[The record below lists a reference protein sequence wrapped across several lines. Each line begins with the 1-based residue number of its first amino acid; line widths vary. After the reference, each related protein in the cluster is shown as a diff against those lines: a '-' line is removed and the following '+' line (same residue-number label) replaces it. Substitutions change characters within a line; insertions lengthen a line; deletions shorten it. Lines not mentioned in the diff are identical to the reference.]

1 MDSIYREHHPRWLR
15 PRMSTYWWIEKWAF
29 VKFILRE
36 LSSVFVAWF
45 VAYLL
50 MLTKAVATDEGAFR
64 AFVDWSGRPWV
75 LAINVLAFAFI
86 LFHAITWFNLAPKAI
101 VAHLGKA
108 KVPPA
113 VIAGSNFGG
122 WIFVSAA
129 IWWLLH
135 RMGG

>member
-1 MDSIYREHHPRWLR
+1 MTDPLYRPLHPKWLR
-15 PRMSTYWWIEKWAF
+15 PRMSTYWWIEKWPF
-29 VKFILRE
+29 VRFILRE

-45 VAYLL
+45 VVYLL
-50 MLTKAVATDEGAFR
+50 LLTKALATDEGAFL
-64 AFVDWSGRPWV
+64 AFIDWSCKPWV
-75 LAINVLAFAFI
+75 LAVNFTAFAFI

-113 VIAGSNFGG
+113 LIAGSNFGG
-122 WIFVSAA
+122 WIVVSAA

-135 RMGG
+135 RM